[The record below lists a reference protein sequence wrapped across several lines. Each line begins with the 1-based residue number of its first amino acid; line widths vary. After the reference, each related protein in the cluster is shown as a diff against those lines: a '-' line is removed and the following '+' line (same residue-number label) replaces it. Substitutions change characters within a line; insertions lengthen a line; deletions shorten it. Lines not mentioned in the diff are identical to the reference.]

1 MVAGSSTRSEVGGA
15 ICADAGAGSEWRRGR
30 ERTKSLV
37 APRCSDT
44 SPVMAAEALSDW
56 SDGEHTV

>member
-1 MVAGSSTRSEVGGA
+1 MRVPAASGDEG
-15 ICADAGAGSEWRRGR
+15 
-30 ERTKSLV
+30 TKSLV